1 MYDCHLHTKYSFD
14 GKNEMAEVCEISL
27 KNGMKGICFTDH
39 VDLAAPNP
47 QGKTYPLLDHV
58 PDRIAYQRDFE
69 AVKGLYGDR
78 LALGRGI
85 EVGLQPGLQQRNQA
99 EIVKIQPDFII
110 GSIHYIDGMDI
121 YHGNFSRGKTERQA
135 YLAYLEHI
143 LQMVQTHTYFHVL
156 GHLDMILR
164 DDTFPERSFDK
175 PEYHL
180 LIDDILRTLIASGRG
195 IEVNSSGWR
204 YHLPGPHPAPFIIKR
219 YYQLGGRIIT
229 TGSDSHYA
237 NSVNLD
243 IDRVTEIL
251 REIGFTAVSFFL
263 AGEEQRKPIS

>member
-27 KNGMKGICFTDH
+27 QHGMKGLCFTDH

-47 QGKTYPLLDHV
+47 HSKALVDYV
-58 PDRIAYQRDFE
+58 PDMAAYKQDFDR
-69 AVKGLYGDR
+69 VKRQYGNS

-85 EVGLQPGLQQRNQA
+85 EIGLQPGLQDRNLA
-99 EIVKIQPDFII
+99 EIAKAQPDFII

-143 LQMVQTHTYFHVL
+143 LQMVKAHSYFHVL

-180 LIDDILRTLIASGRG
+180 LIDDILRELIVSGRG

-243 IDRVTEIL
+243 IDRATEIL
-251 REIGFTAVSFFL
+251 RQIGFKTISFFL
-263 AGEEQRKPIS
+263 KGKEERKLI